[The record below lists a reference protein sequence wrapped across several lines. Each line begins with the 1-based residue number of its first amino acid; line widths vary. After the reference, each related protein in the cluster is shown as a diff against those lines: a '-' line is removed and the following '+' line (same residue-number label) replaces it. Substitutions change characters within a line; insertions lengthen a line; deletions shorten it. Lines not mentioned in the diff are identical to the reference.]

1 MYLNLEIWLCK
12 NMDCDMMQIWLESG
26 EPTQG
31 VDLILGTDLQIDGD
45 ALYIEGK
52 QVGRRVDVSDS
63 DGQSKARAMAGSV
76 EWILLDLG
84 EWKMIPIENI
94 IAACDGGPTKVA
106 ARISSPEQVLGA
118 AFALQIGVDALMV
131 NENTLQT
138 ALIAKSQRGE
148 VATEPVY
155 ESENQELDLSLLEVI
170 EVREGGVGDRIC
182 VDLTSLLEAE
192 EGMIVGS
199 SSKSMIL
206 VHGETV
212 ESEFV
217 PTRPFRVNA
226 GASHSYIM
234 MADGTTSYL
243 SELKMGDEVMVV
255 NSDGE
260 SRDCVVGRVKI
271 EKRPFILFRWK
282 NENDNEAGVL
292 LQQAETVRLISES
305 RELVSVTELVPGMK
319 LLGWNGGAGRHV
331 GQTISAEV
339 DER

>member
-1 MYLNLEIWLCK
+1 
-12 NMDCDMMQIWLESG
+12 MMQIWLESG

-45 ALYIEGK
+45 ALYIDGK

-260 SRDCVVGRVKI
+260 SRNCVVGRVKI

>member
-1 MYLNLEIWLCK
+1 
-12 NMDCDMMQIWLESG
+12 MMQVWLESG
-26 EPTQG
+26 NPTEG
-31 VDLILGTDLQIDGD
+31 VDLILGEELVIDGD
-45 ALYIEGK
+45 ALYINSK
-52 QVGRRVDVSDS
+52 QVGRKVDVSNS
-63 DGQSKARAMAGSV
+63 SGQSVARAMAGSV
-76 EWILLDLG
+76 EWILLEFG

-106 ARISSPEQVLGA
+106 ARISSAEQVLGA
-118 AFALQIGVDALMV
+118 AFALQVGVDALLV
-131 NENTLQT
+131 DEKTLPT

-148 VATEPVY
+148 KTLESV
-155 ESENQELDLSLLEVI
+155 SENTTQEMTLSKLEVI
-170 EVREGGVGDRIC
+170 EVREGGVGDRVC
-182 VDLTSLLEAE
+182 VDLTSMLELG

-199 SSKSMIL
+199 SSNSMIL

-217 PTRPFRVNA
+217 PIRPFRVNA
-226 GASHSYIM
+226 GAAHSYIM

-243 SELKMGDEVMVV
+243 SELKMGDEVMVT
-255 NSDGE
+255 NSDGI
-260 SRDCVVGRVKI
+260 SRSCTVGRVKI

-305 RELVSVTELVPGMK
+305 RELVSITELVPGTL
-319 LLGWNGGAGRHV
+319 LLGWTGGAGRHV

-339 DER
+339 EER

>member
-1 MYLNLEIWLCK
+1 
-12 NMDCDMMQIWLESG
+12 MMQIWLESG

-31 VDLILGTDLQIDGD
+31 VDLILGENLQIDGE

-52 QVGRRVDVSDS
+52 QVGRRVDVSNS
-63 DGQSKARAMAGSV
+63 EGQSKARAMAGSV

-118 AFALQIGVDALMV
+118 AFALQIGVDALLV
-131 NENTLQT
+131 DEKTLQT

-148 VATEPVY
+148 VTIDAIDETAKG
-155 ESENQELDLSLLEVI
+155 ELELSFLEVV
-170 EVREGGVGDRIC
+170 EVSEGGVGDRVC
-182 VDLTSLLEAE
+182 VDLTSLLDPE

-199 SSKSMIL
+199 SSKSMVL

-226 GASHSYIM
+226 GASHSYIL

-243 SELKMGDEVMVV
+243 SELKMGDEVLVV
-255 NSDGE
+255 NGNEE
-260 SRDCVVGRVKI
+260 SRSCVVGRVKI

-305 RELVSVTELVPGMK
+305 HGLVSVTELVPGMK

>member
-1 MYLNLEIWLCK
+1 
-12 NMDCDMMQIWLESG
+12 
-26 EPTQG
+26 
-31 VDLILGTDLQIDGD
+31 
-45 ALYIEGK
+45 
-52 QVGRRVDVSDS
+52 
-63 DGQSKARAMAGSV
+63 
-76 EWILLDLG
+76 
-84 EWKMIPIENI
+84 
-94 IAACDGGPTKVA
+94 
-106 ARISSPEQVLGA
+106 
-118 AFALQIGVDALMV
+118 
-131 NENTLQT
+131 
-138 ALIAKSQRGE
+138 
-148 VATEPVY
+148 
-155 ESENQELDLSLLEVI
+155 
-170 EVREGGVGDRIC
+170 
-182 VDLTSLLEAE
+182 
-192 EGMIVGS
+192 MIVGS
-199 SSKSMIL
+199 SSKSMVL

-234 MADGTTSYL
+234 MADGSTSYL

-255 NSDGE
+255 NSEGE
-260 SRDCVVGRVKI
+260 SRTCVTGRVKI

-305 RELVSVTELVPGMK
+305 RGLVSVTELVPGMK

>member
-1 MYLNLEIWLCK
+1 
-12 NMDCDMMQIWLESG
+12 MQIWLESG
-26 EPTQG
+26 EPIQG
-31 VDLILGTDLQIDGD
+31 VDLVLGKNLQIDGD

-118 AFALQIGVDALMV
+118 AFALQIGVDALLV
-131 NENTLQT
+131 DEKTLQT

-148 VATEPVY
+148 VTIDVIDETDK
-155 ESENQELDLSLLEVI
+155 QELELSFLEVI
-170 EVREGGVGDRIC
+170 EVSEGGVGDRVC
-182 VDLTSLLEAE
+182 VDLTSLLEPE

-199 SSKSMIL
+199 SSKSMVL

-234 MADGTTSYL
+234 MADGSTSYL
-243 SELKMGDEVMVV
+243 SELKMGDEVLVV
-255 NSDGE
+255 NSKGD
-260 SRDCVVGRVKI
+260 SRSCVVGRVKI

-305 RELVSVTELVPGMK
+305 HGIVSVTELVPGMK
-319 LLGWNGGAGRHV
+319 LLGWNGEAGRHV

>member
-1 MYLNLEIWLCK
+1 
-12 NMDCDMMQIWLESG
+12 MMQVWLESG
-26 EPTQG
+26 NPTEG
-31 VDLILGTDLQIDGD
+31 VDLILGEELVIDGD
-45 ALYIEGK
+45 ALYINSK
-52 QVGRRVDVSDS
+52 QVGRKVDVSNS
-63 DGQSKARAMAGSV
+63 SGQSVARAMAGSV
-76 EWILLDLG
+76 EWILLEFG

-106 ARISSPEQVLGA
+106 ARISSAEQVLGA
-118 AFALQIGVDALMV
+118 AFALQIGVDALLV
-131 NENTLQT
+131 DEKTLPT

-148 VATEPVY
+148 KTVESV
-155 ESENQELDLSLLEVI
+155 SENTTQEMILSKLEVI
-170 EVREGGVGDRIC
+170 DVREGGVGDRVC
-182 VDLTSLLEAE
+182 VDLTSMLELG

-199 SSKSMIL
+199 SSNSMIL

-217 PTRPFRVNA
+217 PIRPFRVNA
-226 GASHSYIM
+226 GAAHSYIM

-243 SELKMGDEVMVV
+243 SELKMGDEVMVA
-255 NSDGE
+255 NSDGI
-260 SRDCVVGRVKI
+260 SRSCTVGRVKI

-305 RELVSVTELVPGMK
+305 RELVSITELVPGTL
-319 LLGWNGGAGRHV
+319 LLGWTGGAGRHV

-339 DER
+339 EER

>member
-1 MYLNLEIWLCK
+1 
-12 NMDCDMMQIWLESG
+12 MMQVWLESG
-26 EPTQG
+26 NPTEG
-31 VDLILGTDLQIDGD
+31 VDLILGEELVIDGD
-45 ALYIEGK
+45 ALYINSK
-52 QVGRRVDVSDS
+52 QVGRKVDVSNS
-63 DGQSKARAMAGSV
+63 SGQSVARAMAGSV
-76 EWILLDLG
+76 EWILLEFG

-106 ARISSPEQVLGA
+106 ARISSAEQVLGA
-118 AFALQIGVDALMV
+118 AFALQIGVDALLV
-131 NENTLQT
+131 DEKTLPT

-148 VATEPVY
+148 KTVESV
-155 ESENQELDLSLLEVI
+155 SENTTQEMILSKLEVI
-170 EVREGGVGDRIC
+170 EVREGGVGDRVC
-182 VDLTSLLEAE
+182 VDLTSMLELG

-199 SSKSMIL
+199 SSNSMIL

-217 PTRPFRVNA
+217 PIRPFRVNA
-226 GASHSYIM
+226 GAAHSYIM

-243 SELKMGDEVMVV
+243 SELKMGDEVMVA
-255 NSDGE
+255 NSDGI
-260 SRDCVVGRVKI
+260 SRSCTVGRVKI

-305 RELVSVTELVPGMK
+305 RELVSITELVPGTL
-319 LLGWNGGAGRHV
+319 LLGWTGGAGRHV

-339 DER
+339 EEK

>member
-1 MYLNLEIWLCK
+1 
-12 NMDCDMMQIWLESG
+12 MMQIWLESG

-45 ALYIEGK
+45 ALYIDGK

-155 ESENQELDLSLLEVI
+155 ESENQELELSLLEVI

-182 VDLTSLLEAE
+182 VDLTSLLEPE

-199 SSKSMIL
+199 SSKSMVL

-260 SRDCVVGRVKI
+260 SRNCVVGRVKI